1 MDHPLGYR
9 HVAPRGEDMG
19 QPLRFETVPR
29 PSPVAERSPQARER
43 AGMLAE
49 HLDRRDDEP

>member
-1 MDHPLGYR
+1 
-9 HVAPRGEDMG
+9 MG